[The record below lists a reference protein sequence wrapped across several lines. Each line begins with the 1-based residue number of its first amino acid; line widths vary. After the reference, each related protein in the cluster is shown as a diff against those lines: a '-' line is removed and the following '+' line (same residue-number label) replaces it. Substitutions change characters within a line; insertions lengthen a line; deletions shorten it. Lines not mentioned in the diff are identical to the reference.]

1 MISSSLLTRTAAT
14 ASNTITS
21 RMMMMR
27 TPISAVSII
36 PGTTT
41 TTTITT
47 TLLRWKSNNT
57 NNNNGNNKNNKNKN
71 NKNTSNTKKQRRVPS
86 KGSGYYYNRHSQ
98 NGKELRKMNQ
108 KMLAAQKG
116 KGKKE
121 PFDISTPIPKIGGTK
136 EPMDSMKTP
145 FPLTDTLQITNGENA
160 DYDNAINDTDCLL
173 KLDDFEDDDL
183 SELGTLM
190 GGALRSLRH
199 TNQKKEASG
208 GDDDGMDDIENKLR
222 LMDYF
227 VSEDGS
233 TTDLQG
239 TRRAVSMETYSG
251 NPQDAQAMLERIET
265 VVDDE
270 RFNYMELPKTNTF
283 SENDNDDAIEKS
295 AGAAGAI
302 DQIPHNQLAH
312 GDWGEMLIRTDR
324 VSKMWRG
331 GRIATFRALVIGGNT
346 RGCGGFGLGKAF
358 EPEDAVAIACRM
370 AKRNIFFVDRY
381 RNRTI
386 SRDLVGRQNSCKVV
400 LRCTSNGLRGNP
412 LCVEILKLM
421 GIVNVVAKAHGNRNH
436 YNVVRATFKALLTHE
451 SLDEIAMKRGIRLIN
466 LQRAKRLGI

>member
-1 MISSSLLTRTAAT
+1 MISSSFLIRTTAT
-14 ASNTITS
+14 ASTIPS
-21 RMMMMR
+21 RLMMR
-27 TPISAVSII
+27 TPISAVGII
-36 PGTTT
+36 PGTTS
-41 TTTITT
+41 TITT

-57 NNNNGNNKNNKNKN
+57 TNNGKNNKNKN
-71 NKNTSNTKKQRRVPS
+71 NNNSNTKKPRRVPS

-121 PFDISTPIPKIGGTK
+121 PFDISTPLPKIGDVGTQ
-136 EPMDSMKTP
+136 ESSAMKTP
-145 FPLTDTLQITNGENA
+145 FPLTDTLQITNGENS
-160 DYDNAINDTDCLL
+160 DYDNTDTDCLL

-251 NPQDAQAMLERIET
+251 NPQDAQALLERIET

>member
-283 SENDNDDAIEKS
+283 SENENDDAIEKS

>member
-41 TTTITT
+41 TTTVTT

-121 PFDISTPIPKIGGTK
+121 PFDISTPIPKIGDGTQ
-136 EPMDSMKTP
+136 ESLAMKTP

-160 DYDNAINDTDCLL
+160 DNNNNENDCLL
-173 KLDDFEDDDL
+173 NLDDFEDDDL
-183 SELGTLM
+183 SQLGTLM

-283 SENDNDDAIEKS
+283 SENENDDAIEKS

>member
-27 TPISAVSII
+27 TPISTVSII
-36 PGTTT
+36 PG

-57 NNNNGNNKNNKNKN
+57 NNKGNNKNKN
-71 NKNTSNTKKQRRVPS
+71 NNTSNTKKQRRVPS

-121 PFDISTPIPKIGGTK
+121 PFDISTPIPKIGGGTK
-136 EPMDSMKTP
+136 EPVAMKTP

-160 DYDNAINDTDCLL
+160 DNDDNDDDCLL
-173 KLDDFEDDDL
+173 NLDEFEDDDL
-183 SELGTLM
+183 SQLGTLM

-199 TNQKKEASG
+199 TNQKKEESG
-208 GDDDGMDDIENKLR
+208 GDDDGMEDIENKLR

-233 TTDLQG
+233 TTDLKG
-239 TRRAVSMETYSG
+239 SRRAVSMETYSG
-251 NPQDAQAMLERIET
+251 NQQEAQEMLERIET

-283 SENDNDDAIEKS
+283 TENDDDDTIERA

-302 DQIPHNQLAH
+302 DKIPANQLAH
-312 GDWGEMLIRTDR
+312 GDWGEMLIRTDC

-412 LCVEILKLM
+412 LCVEILT
-421 GIVNVVAKAHGNRNH
+421 HGH
-436 YNVVRATFKALLTHE
+436 CQCGCQGTWESE
-451 SLDEIAMKRGIRLIN
+451 SLQCRPCHL
-466 LQRAKRLGI
+466 